1 MPMCHGSRTA
11 DMNMKYLIIGYIQK
25 EMIVSMC
32 HGRRT
37 GTADINRK
45 YLIIGSMQKEM
56 IVQCVMEVELGL
68 QI

>member
-11 DMNMKYLIIGYIQK
+11 DMNMKYLILGYMQK

-32 HGRRT
+32 HERRT

-45 YLIIGSMQKEM
+45 YLIIG
-56 IVQCVMEVELGL
+56 
-68 QI
+68 